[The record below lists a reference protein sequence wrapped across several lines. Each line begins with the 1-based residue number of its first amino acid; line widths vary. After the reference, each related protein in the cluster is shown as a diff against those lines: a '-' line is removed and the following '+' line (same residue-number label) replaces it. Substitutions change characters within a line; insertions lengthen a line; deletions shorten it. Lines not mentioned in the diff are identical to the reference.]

1 MAEALVVASKVKKIV
16 KDAGFRTGGDYLDAL
31 SAKID
36 ATVRASIQ
44 KVQTEGKKK
53 TLGAEDLA

>member
-1 MAEALVVASKVKKIV
+1 MAEVIVVVSKIKKLVKE
-16 KDAGFRTGGDYLDAL
+16 AGFRTGGDYIDAL

-36 ATVRASIQ
+36 AAVRASIQ
-44 KVQTEGKKK
+44 KVQAEGKKK

>member
-1 MAEALVVASKVKKIV
+1 MAEVIVVVSKIKKMVKE
-16 KDAGFRTGGDYLDAL
+16 AGFRTGGDYIDAL

-44 KVQTEGKKK
+44 KVQAEGKKK